1 MQGTRRDS
9 VPITGTVG
17 GGTSG
22 ILHQDIQVQVTV
34 LRRAPG
40 SKHDSDVINN
50 KKMFF
55 FWRVYSYADCWQ
67 FSTLLSIFTAD
78 SGATELRLA
87 GIMVTLSPS
96 HRDSESDADDVG
108 AVAQVAY
115 NLFPAVGA

>member
-1 MQGTRRDS
+1 MAG
-9 VPITGTVG
+9 
-17 GGTSG
+17 
-22 ILHQDIQVQVTV
+22 
-34 LRRAPG
+34 RRAR
-40 SKHDSDVINN
+40 SVTRTLST
-50 KKMFF
+50 KKNVF

-115 NLFPAVGA
+115 NLFPAAGA